1 MAGQGSE
8 SNAYPG
14 KFYFGRGPNAIS
26 HLCNQN
32 VDSDDL
38 SQEEMQSDQMNTAS
52 SANVSLQDSQLANG
66 PSAALAANSSALF
79 HNIDLNAAY
88 QGNDIGDSQEIGGSD
103 TDKNAP
109 ASDSS
114 NSNRYIISSGIAG
127 YVLDE
132 DEGGDDSA
140 SGGWR
145 ISCKR
150 RAPEDAGQLSLG
162 ESLRSVKQGDSF
174 QQPAVI
180 NQENAP
186 GRSAVNNHPNAGY
199 PGQLGDRL
207 VVGVGAPPAPCQS
220 SSAAGGGI
228 GTESGTGS
236 EMHQNSSMVRQAE
249 NSQRNIRLRS
259 SESQSDS
266 VPDNLSAWTTR
277 NPHVQSPGQLSV
289 FYQFNHLPSSNT
301 AAEAGMV
308 RVTSPIQPFMGIPN
322 SSQTLQTFQWNEVTR
337 ARTGEPSTSSMN
349 GGNALHQDLN
359 LMNDPKNGT
368 LPPEFQRANLPNM
381 SANLH
386 FANGRDFAGNIPP
399 IPQNG
404 SSSTQ
409 PSAPTWF
416 PQPNMLEHYPG
427 RMPDLA
433 NRTEPR
439 GPVCYRPFHLGAS
452 PAAEERE
459 LSEGSG
465 NTRPSQMPL
474 GQGLAMTA
482 NTETATREMTLRAL
496 ISVQRRNRLA
506 TEKCVLKDASF
517 SIWSL
522 DENWGASDVMLIDR
536 SAFFGDSDDDE
547 PDEHQDMR
555 LDVDNMS
562 YEQLL
567 ALEEQMGNVSTGL
580 SEDAIVANLK
590 RWKYQTVAGR
600 SSSEDEPCCICQ
612 EEYADEDDLGKLK
625 CGHHFHFNCIRE
637 WLAQK
642 NNCPICKKPAVDF

>member
-14 KFYFGRGPNAIS
+14 KFYFGCGPNAIN

-38 SQEEMQSDQMNTAS
+38 SLEEMQSDQMNTAS
-52 SANVSLQDSQLANG
+52 SANVSLRDSQLANE
-66 PSAALAANSSALF
+66 PSATLAANSSALP

-103 TDKNAP
+103 TEKNAP

-114 NSNRYIISSGIAG
+114 NSNTNMISSGIAG
-127 YVLDE
+127 YVLDA
-132 DEGGDDSA
+132 DEGGEDSD
-140 SGGWR
+140 SGGRR

-162 ESLRSVKQGDSF
+162 ESSRSVKQGDSF

-207 VVGVGAPPAPCQS
+207 VVCVGAPPAPCQP
-220 SSAAGGGI
+220 SSAAGSGL
-228 GTESGTGS
+228 GTEAGTSS

-277 NPHVQSPGQLSV
+277 NPHVQSPGQLPV

-308 RVTSPIQPFMGIPN
+308 SVTSPIQPFMGTPN
-322 SSQTLQTFQWNEVTR
+322 SSQTLQTSQWNDVTR
-337 ARTGEPSTSSMN
+337 ATTGEPSTSSMN

-359 LMNDPKNGT
+359 FLNDPKNGT

-386 FANGRDFAGNIPP
+386 FANGRDFPGNISP

-404 SSSTQ
+404 SSSHQ
-409 PSAPTWF
+409 PSAPTLF
-416 PQPNMLEHYPG
+416 PQRNMLEHYPG

-433 NRTEPR
+433 NRTWPG

-465 NTRPSQMPL
+465 NIRPSQMPL

-482 NTETATREMTLRAL
+482 NTETATREMTLWAL

-506 TEKCVLKDASF
+506 TEVCLEDYFLLK
-517 SIWSL
+517 L
-522 DENWGASDVMLIDR
+522 
-536 SAFFGDSDDDE
+536 
-547 PDEHQDMR
+547 
-555 LDVDNMS
+555 
-562 YEQLL
+562 Y
-567 ALEEQMGNVSTGL
+567 
-580 SEDAIVANLK
+580 
-590 RWKYQTVAGR
+590 
-600 SSSEDEPCCICQ
+600 C
-612 EEYADEDDLGKLK
+612 
-625 CGHHFHFNCIRE
+625 FHS
-637 WLAQK
+637 
-642 NNCPICKKPAVDF
+642 

>member
-14 KFYFGRGPNAIS
+14 KFYFGCGPNAIN

-32 VDSDDL
+32 VDSDDFSL
-38 SQEEMQSDQMNTAS
+38 EEMQSDQMNTAS
-52 SANVSLQDSQLANG
+52 SANVNLRDSQLANG
-66 PSAALAANSSALF
+66 PSATVAANSSALP

-109 ASDSS
+109 GSDSS
-114 NSNRYIISSGIAG
+114 NSNTNMISSGIAG

-132 DEGGDDSA
+132 DEGGEDSA
-140 SGGWR
+140 SGGRR

-150 RAPEDAGQLSLG
+150 RALEDAGQLSLG
-162 ESLRSVKQGDSF
+162 ESSRSVKQGDSF

-207 VVGVGAPPAPCQS
+207 VVGVGAPPAPCQP
-220 SSAAGGGI
+220 SSAAGSGL
-228 GTESGTGS
+228 GTEAGTSS

-277 NPHVQSPGQLSV
+277 NPHVQSPGQLPV

-308 RVTSPIQPFMGIPN
+308 SVTSPIQPFMGAPN
-322 SSQTLQTFQWNEVTR
+322 SSQTVLQTFQWNDVTR
-337 ARTGEPSTSSMN
+337 ATTGEPSTSSMN

-386 FANGRDFAGNIPP
+386 YANGRDFPGNISP

-404 SSSTQ
+404 SSSHQ
-409 PSAPTWF
+409 PSAPSWF
-416 PQPNMLEHYPG
+416 PQRNMLEHYPG

-439 GPVCYRPFHLGAS
+439 GPVCCRPLHLDAS

-465 NTRPSQMPL
+465 NIRPSQMPP

-506 TEKCVLKDASF
+506 TEEIETKSIYLATYSVIQDVL
-517 SIWSL
+517 
-522 DENWGASDVMLIDR
+522 LIDR

-547 PDEHQDMR
+547 PDEHEDMR

-567 ALEEQMGNVSTGL
+567 ALEERIGNVSTGL

-590 RWKYQTVAGR
+590 RWKYQTVAGG

-625 CGHHFHFNCIRE
+625 CGHDFHFNCIRE
-637 WLAQK
+637 WLVQK
-642 NNCPICKKPAVDF
+642 NNCPICKKPAVDV

>member
-14 KFYFGRGPNAIS
+14 KFYFGCGPNAIN

-38 SQEEMQSDQMNTAS
+38 SLEEMQSDQMNTAS
-52 SANVSLQDSQLANG
+52 SANVSLRDSQLANG
-66 PSAALAANSSALF
+66 PSAALAANSSALP
-79 HNIDLNAAY
+79 HSIDLNAAY

-103 TDKNAP
+103 TEKNAP

-114 NSNRYIISSGIAG
+114 NSNTNMISSGIAG

-132 DEGGDDSA
+132 DEGGEDSA
-140 SGGWR
+140 SGGRR

-162 ESLRSVKQGDSF
+162 ESSRSVKQGDSF

-186 GRSAVNNHPNAGY
+186 GRSAVNNHPNSGY

-207 VVGVGAPPAPCQS
+207 VVGVGAPPAPCQPS
-220 SSAAGGGI
+220 RAAGSVL
-228 GTESGTGS
+228 GTEAGTSS

-277 NPHVQSPGQLSV
+277 NPHVQSPGQLPV

-301 AAEAGMV
+301 AAEAGTV
-308 RVTSPIQPFMGIPN
+308 SVTSPIQPFMGTPN
-322 SSQTLQTFQWNEVTR
+322 SSQTLLTFQWNDVTR
-337 ARTGEPSTSSMN
+337 ATTGEPSTSSMN

-386 FANGRDFAGNIPP
+386 FANGRDFPGNISP

-404 SSSTQ
+404 SSSHQ
-409 PSAPTWF
+409 PSAPTLF
-416 PQPNMLEHYPG
+416 PQRNMLEHYPG

-439 GPVCYRPFHLGAS
+439 GPVCYRPFHLSAS

-482 NTETATREMTLRAL
+482 NTETATREMTLWAL

-506 TEKCVLKDASF
+506 TEVCLEDYFLLK
-517 SIWSL
+517 L
-522 DENWGASDVMLIDR
+522 
-536 SAFFGDSDDDE
+536 
-547 PDEHQDMR
+547 
-555 LDVDNMS
+555 
-562 YEQLL
+562 Y
-567 ALEEQMGNVSTGL
+567 
-580 SEDAIVANLK
+580 
-590 RWKYQTVAGR
+590 
-600 SSSEDEPCCICQ
+600 C
-612 EEYADEDDLGKLK
+612 
-625 CGHHFHFNCIRE
+625 FHS
-637 WLAQK
+637 
-642 NNCPICKKPAVDF
+642 